1 MLLVPMLLVI
11 TIEPVTTV
19 TLVVVSNP
27 LISMNVTMKLIMIV
41 MPMLNVQISLDH
53 IIVPALTSGL
63 ALDSMTIVLIW
74 MRANAKNQEMIV
86 MMLIDSVSMKMVNKD
101 ADVSLKIME
110 HCDNGTE
117 CVDWNE

>member
-11 TIEPVTTV
+11 TIVPLTMI
-19 TLVVVSNP
+19 TLVMVSNT
-27 LISMNVTMKLIMIV
+27 LISMKVITKLNMIV

-53 IIVPALTSGL
+53 ITVLALTGGL
-63 ALDSMTIVLIW
+63 ALDSMTIVLILIS
-74 MRANAKNQEMIV
+74 AKAKDQEMIV
-86 MMLIDSVSMKMVNKD
+86 MLLIDSVSMKMVNKD